1 MKHNEP
7 VSRIMSTGVVTVHS
21 GEPLSKVRKLMNET
35 GFHHIPVVSGLN
47 LIGLISWSDILRL
60 SFSDTVNTGERAVNA
75 TLEQV
80 MARDPITIPE
90 DGKIHEAAENLAQG
104 GFHSLPVVSG
114 RRLVGMITTTDLI
127 KYLHDQ

>member
-1 MKHNEP
+1 
-7 VSRIMSTGVVTVHS
+7 
-21 GEPLSKVRKLMNET
+21 
-35 GFHHIPVVSGLN
+35 
-47 LIGLISWSDILRL
+47 
-60 SFSDTVNTGERAVNA
+60 
-75 TLEQV
+75 

-127 KYLHDQ
+127 KYLRDQF